1 MALFPVA
8 QAKLRQE
15 LKNTVLK
22 DHLSGPNRNKPVDTF
37 NAFTY
42 ESVDDL
48 KYFVYCFYESL
59 RMEPPTVTSGGIFT
73 EDTEM
78 PNGVIIRKGD

>member
-1 MALFPVA
+1 
-8 QAKLRQE
+8 
-15 LKNTVLK
+15 
-22 DHLSGPNRNKPVDTF
+22 VDTYKT
-37 NAFTY
+37 FTF
-42 ESVDDL
+42 ETVEDL

-78 PNGVIIRKGD
+78 PNGITIRKGDQFVINMQYI